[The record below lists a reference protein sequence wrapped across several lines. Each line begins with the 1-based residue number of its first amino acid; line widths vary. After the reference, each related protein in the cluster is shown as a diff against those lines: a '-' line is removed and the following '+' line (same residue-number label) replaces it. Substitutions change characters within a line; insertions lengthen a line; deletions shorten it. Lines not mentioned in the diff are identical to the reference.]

1 MSLNLNGRVVENK
14 AKYINEQGGSKLTY
28 NFVTDPRLKRGHNF
42 GIIYVTSSNY
52 EENLNDQ
59 KKSSHDNQ
67 NQKSDNKKSKNV
79 LNNAQKNAKIVEEK
93 NKKPEN
99 EGVGVCTEKVQS
111 TVRPTPITFEEIIQ
125 TDPLPPRAQ
134 TPLIWPEKTGIDV
147 ETQIEDGD
155 LFNFDEEVKPLV
167 HVIASKTI
175 EEARREVL
183 EELELENIK
192 SQQNKFAEFNL
203 KNANRVKEIEEKE
216 KKRFE
221 EHNKKKMIK
230 LKRIEITKKF
240 QQKLQSR
247 MKAKQY
253 ISKLKFDVYNSLG
266 ENKVFKNKDDNY
278 YFTDLL
284 PELQSLTEEF
294 THNDYLIVN
303 KLNDMFTKKKYFNDC
318 QNHEDAITKEKN
330 RLAENERIRTIM
342 HEREEEEKRRQK
354 EERARRKHEKILNAL
369 RQSIKEELLPKSEW
383 TEDTIE
389 YIYDI
394 NGYYQKTKNVTL
406 TGGPI
411 GQIALTLNYINKL
424 MPDFLT
430 EDKIPKIIDI
440 FLEKSHPFFFLWT
453 KEDLEA
459 FKGLNENIET
469 IEDIIKADDDV
480 YNKIIQQF
488 LTSNLNN
495 DDTLQTFFDTCNELG
510 LENVKNTYNTV
521 FSTLLLRF
529 KDGSDYG
536 QVRFLEKVPLTGA
549 DEEEIPLL
557 CICLLNPEVIPLD
570 SPMPDQS
577 KNRGRK
583 KFSFESYFSERTISM
598 PSVSDKL
605 RIININKNF
614 DKNYRNNLLEC
625 VDLVYGL
632 EPEKTQCM
640 EDIGK
645 DYDNFMKTLINKLA
659 EQYKKEI
666 VDMPVNLPREG
677 EEEEVGETEG
687 NKQGGE
693 EGN

>member
-52 EENLNDQ
+52 EDNLTDQ
-59 KKSSHDNQ
+59 KKTS
-67 NQKSDNKKSKNV
+67 QKQDIKKSKNF
-79 LNNAQKNAKIVEEK
+79 LAQNKQKTTEEK

-125 TDPLPPRAQ
+125 TDPLPPRPQ
-134 TPLIWPEKTGIDV
+134 TPLIWPEKTGKDV

-183 EELELENIK
+183 EELELEKIK
-192 SQQNKFAEFNL
+192 EQQQKYAEFNL
-203 KNANRVKEIEEKE
+203 RNDNRVKSIEEQE

-221 EHNKKKMIK
+221 EHNRKKM
-230 LKRIEITKKF
+230 LKKNRIEVTKKF
-240 QQKLQSR
+240 QQKLTSR
-247 MKAKQY
+247 MKAKNY
-253 ISKLKFDVYNSLG
+253 ISKLKFDVYDSLG
-266 ENKVFKNKDDNY
+266 EKKVFQNKDDNY

-294 THNDYLIVN
+294 TRNDYLIVN

-318 QNHEDAITKEKN
+318 QNHENAITTEKN
-330 RLAENERIRTIM
+330 RLAENERIRNIM

-369 RQSIKEELLPKSEW
+369 RQQIKEELLPKSEW
-383 TEDTIE
+383 TEDSIE
-389 YIYDI
+389 YIFNI
-394 NGYYQKTKNVTL
+394 NGYYQKGKNVTV

-411 GQIALTLNYINKL
+411 GQIALTLNYVNKI

-430 EDKIPKIIDI
+430 EDKIPKLIDI
-440 FLEKSHPFFFLWT
+440 YLEKSHPFYLLWT
-453 KEDLEA
+453 KEDLETY
-459 FKGLNENIET
+459 KGLNDGIET
-469 IEDIIKADDDV
+469 IEDIIKADDET
-480 YNKIIQQF
+480 YNKIIQEF
-488 LTSNLNN
+488 LNSMLNN
-495 DDTLQTFFDTCNELG
+495 DDTLQVFFDTCNEVG
-510 LENVKNTYNTV
+510 LENVKNTYNAV
-521 FSTLLLRF
+521 FTALLQRF
-529 KDGSDYG
+529 KDGTDYG
-536 QVRFLEKVPLTGA
+536 QVRFLEKVPVTGEG
-549 DEEEIPLL
+549 DEEIPLL
-557 CICLLNPEVIPLD
+557 CICLLNPEIIPLD
-570 SPMPDQS
+570 NPMPDQS

-583 KFSFESYFSERTISM
+583 KFSFESYFTERTIAM
-598 PSVSDKL
+598 PAICDKL
-605 RIININKNF
+605 RIININRNF

-625 VDLVYGL
+625 IDLVYGL

-640 EDIGK
+640 EDIAK
-645 DYDNFMKTLINKLA
+645 DYESFMKCLIDKLA
-659 EQYKKEI
+659 DQYKKEI

-677 EEEEVGETEG
+677 EEDEVGETEG

>member
-52 EENLNDQ
+52 EDNLTDQ
-59 KKSSHDNQ
+59 KKTS
-67 NQKSDNKKSKNV
+67 QKQDIKKSKNF
-79 LNNAQKNAKIVEEK
+79 LAQNKQKTTEEK

-125 TDPLPPRAQ
+125 TDPLPPRPQ
-134 TPLIWPEKTGIDV
+134 TPLIWPEKTGKDV

-183 EELELENIK
+183 EELELEKIK
-192 SQQNKFAEFNL
+192 EQQQKYAEFNL
-203 KNANRVKEIEEKE
+203 RNDNRVKSIEEQE

-221 EHNKKKMIK
+221 EHNRKKM
-230 LKRIEITKKF
+230 LKKNRIEVTKKF
-240 QQKLQSR
+240 QQKLTSR
-247 MKAKQY
+247 MKAKNY
-253 ISKLKFDVYNSLG
+253 ISKLKFDVYESLG
-266 ENKVFKNKDDNY
+266 EKKVFKNKDDNY

-294 THNDYLIVN
+294 TRNDYLIVN

-318 QNHEDAITKEKN
+318 QNHENAITTEKN
-330 RLAENERIRTIM
+330 RLAENERIRNIM

-354 EERARRKHEKILNAL
+354 EERARRKHEKVLNAL
-369 RQSIKEELLPKSEW
+369 RQQIKEELLPKSEW
-383 TEDTIE
+383 TEDSIE
-389 YIYDI
+389 YIFNI
-394 NGYYQKTKNVTL
+394 NGYYQKGKNVTV

-411 GQIALTLNYINKL
+411 GQIALTLNYVNKI

-430 EDKIPKIIDI
+430 EDKIPKLIDI
-440 FLEKSHPFFFLWT
+440 YLEKSHPFYLLWT
-453 KEDLEA
+453 KEDLETY
-459 FKGLNENIET
+459 KGLNDGIET
-469 IEDIIKADDDV
+469 IEDIIKADDDT
-480 YNKIIQQF
+480 YNKIIQEF
-488 LTSNLNN
+488 LNSMLNN
-495 DDTLQTFFDTCNELG
+495 DDTLQVFFDTCNEVG
-510 LENVKNTYNTV
+510 LENVKNTYNAV
-521 FSTLLLRF
+521 FTALLQRF
-529 KDGSDYG
+529 KDGTDYG
-536 QVRFLEKVPLTGA
+536 QVRFLEKVPVTGEG
-549 DEEEIPLL
+549 DEEIPLL
-557 CICLLNPEVIPLD
+557 CICLLNPEIIPLD
-570 SPMPDQS
+570 NPMPDQS

-583 KFSFESYFSERTISM
+583 KFSFESYFTERTIAM
-598 PSVSDKL
+598 PAICDKL
-605 RIININKNF
+605 RIININRNF

-625 VDLVYGL
+625 IDLVYGL

-640 EDIGK
+640 EDIAK
-645 DYDNFMKTLINKLA
+645 DYESFMKCLIDKLA
-659 EQYKKEI
+659 DQYKKEI

-677 EEEEVGETEG
+677 EEDEVGETEG

>member
-52 EENLNDQ
+52 EDNLTDQ
-59 KKSSHDNQ
+59 KKTS
-67 NQKSDNKKSKNV
+67 QKQDIKKSKNF
-79 LNNAQKNAKIVEEK
+79 LAQNKQKTTEEK

-125 TDPLPPRAQ
+125 TDPLPPRPQ
-134 TPLIWPEKTGIDV
+134 TPLIWPEKTGKDV

-183 EELELENIK
+183 EELELEKIK
-192 SQQNKFAEFNL
+192 EQQQKYAEFNL
-203 KNANRVKEIEEKE
+203 RNDNRVKSIEEQE

-221 EHNKKKMIK
+221 EHNRKKM
-230 LKRIEITKKF
+230 LKKNRIEVTKKF
-240 QQKLQSR
+240 QQKLTSR
-247 MKAKQY
+247 MKAKNY
-253 ISKLKFDVYNSLG
+253 ISKLKFDVYDSLG
-266 ENKVFKNKDDNY
+266 EKKVFKNKDDNY

-294 THNDYLIVN
+294 TRNDYLIVN

-318 QNHEDAITKEKN
+318 QNHENAITTEKN
-330 RLAENERIRTIM
+330 RLAENERIRNIM

-354 EERARRKHEKILNAL
+354 EERARRKHEKVLNAL
-369 RQSIKEELLPKSEW
+369 RQQIKEELLPKSEW
-383 TEDTIE
+383 TEDSIE
-389 YIYDI
+389 YIFNI
-394 NGYYQKTKNVTL
+394 NGYYQKGKNVTV

-411 GQIALTLNYINKL
+411 GQIALTLNYVNKL

-430 EDKIPKIIDI
+430 EDKIPKLIDI
-440 FLEKSHPFFFLWT
+440 YLEKSHPFYLLWT
-453 KEDLEA
+453 KEDLETY
-459 FKGLNENIET
+459 KGLNDGIET
-469 IEDIIKADDDV
+469 IEDIIKADDET
-480 YNKIIQQF
+480 YNKIIQEF
-488 LTSNLNN
+488 LNSMLNN
-495 DDTLQTFFDTCNELG
+495 DDTLQVFFDTCNEVG
-510 LENVKNTYNTV
+510 LENVKNTYNAV
-521 FSTLLLRF
+521 FTALLQRF
-529 KDGSDYG
+529 KDGTDYG
-536 QVRFLEKVPLTGA
+536 QVRFLEKVPVTGEG
-549 DEEEIPLL
+549 DEEIPLL
-557 CICLLNPEVIPLD
+557 CICLLNPEIIPLD
-570 SPMPDQS
+570 NPMPDQS

-583 KFSFESYFSERTISM
+583 KFSFESYFTERTIAM
-598 PSVSDKL
+598 PAICDKL
-605 RIININKNF
+605 RIININRNF

-625 VDLVYGL
+625 IDLVYGL

-640 EDIGK
+640 EDIAK
-645 DYDNFMKTLINKLA
+645 DYESFMKCLIDKLA
-659 EQYKKEI
+659 DQYKKEI

-677 EEEEVGETEG
+677 EEDEVGETEG

>member
-52 EENLNDQ
+52 EDNLTDQ
-59 KKSSHDNQ
+59 KKTS
-67 NQKSDNKKSKNV
+67 QKQDIKKSKNF
-79 LNNAQKNAKIVEEK
+79 LAQNKQKTTEEK

-125 TDPLPPRAQ
+125 TDPLPPRPQ
-134 TPLIWPEKTGIDV
+134 TPLIWPEKTGKDV

-183 EELELENIK
+183 EELELEKIK
-192 SQQNKFAEFNL
+192 EQQQKYAEFNL
-203 KNANRVKEIEEKE
+203 RNDNRVKSIEEQE

-221 EHNKKKMIK
+221 EHNRKKM
-230 LKRIEITKKF
+230 LKKNRIEVTKKF
-240 QQKLQSR
+240 QQKLTSR
-247 MKAKQY
+247 MKAKNY
-253 ISKLKFDVYNSLG
+253 ISKLKFDVYESLG
-266 ENKVFKNKDDNY
+266 EKKVFKNKDDNY

-294 THNDYLIVN
+294 TRNDYLIVN

-318 QNHEDAITKEKN
+318 QNHENAITTEKN
-330 RLAENERIRTIM
+330 RLAENERIRNIM

-354 EERARRKHEKILNAL
+354 EERARRKHEKVLNAL
-369 RQSIKEELLPKSEW
+369 RQQIKEELLPKSEW
-383 TEDTIE
+383 TEDSIE
-389 YIYDI
+389 YIFNI
-394 NGYYQKTKNVTL
+394 NGYYQKGKNVTV

-411 GQIALTLNYINKL
+411 GQIALTLNYVNKL

-430 EDKIPKIIDI
+430 EDKIPKLIDI
-440 FLEKSHPFFFLWT
+440 YLEKSHPFYLLWT
-453 KEDLEA
+453 KEDLETY
-459 FKGLNENIET
+459 KGLNDGIET
-469 IEDIIKADDDV
+469 IEDIIKADDET
-480 YNKIIQQF
+480 YNKIIQEF
-488 LTSNLNN
+488 LNSMLNN
-495 DDTLQTFFDTCNELG
+495 DDTLQVFFDTCNEVG
-510 LENVKNTYNTV
+510 LENVKNTYNAV
-521 FSTLLLRF
+521 FTALLQRF
-529 KDGSDYG
+529 KDGTDYG
-536 QVRFLEKVPLTGA
+536 QVRFLEKVPVTGEG
-549 DEEEIPLL
+549 DEEIPLL
-557 CICLLNPEVIPLD
+557 CICLLNPEIIPLD
-570 SPMPDQS
+570 NPMPDQS

-583 KFSFESYFSERTISM
+583 KFSFESYFTERTIAM
-598 PSVSDKL
+598 PAICDKL
-605 RIININKNF
+605 RIININRNF

-625 VDLVYGL
+625 IDLVYGL

-640 EDIGK
+640 EDIAK
-645 DYDNFMKTLINKLA
+645 DYESFMKCLIDKLA
-659 EQYKKEI
+659 DQYKKEI

-677 EEEEVGETEG
+677 EEDEVGETEG

>member
-52 EENLNDQ
+52 EDNLTDQ
-59 KKSSHDNQ
+59 KKT
-67 NQKSDNKKSKNV
+67 QKQDAKQKSKNF
-79 LNNAQKNAKIVEEK
+79 LNAQNKPKTEEK

-99 EGVGVCTEKVQS
+99 EGVGICTEKVQT

-125 TDPLPPRAQ
+125 TDPLPPRPQ

-183 EELELENIK
+183 EELELEKIK
-192 SQQNKFAEFNL
+192 EQQQKYAEFNL
-203 KNANRVKEIEEKE
+203 RNDNRVKDIEEKE

-221 EHNKKKMIK
+221 EHNRKKM
-230 LKRIEITKKF
+230 LKKNRIEVTKKF
-240 QQKLQSR
+240 QQKLTSR
-247 MKAKQY
+247 MKAKNY
-253 ISKLKFDVYNSLG
+253 ISKLKFDVYDSLG
-266 ENKVFKNKDDNY
+266 EKKVFQNKDDNY

-294 THNDYLIVN
+294 TRNDYLIVN

-318 QNHEDAITKEKN
+318 QNHENAITTEKN
-330 RLAENERIRTIM
+330 RLAENERIRNIM

-354 EERARRKHEKILNAL
+354 EERARRKHEKVLNAL
-369 RQSIKEELLPKSEW
+369 RQQIKEELLPKSEW
-383 TEDTIE
+383 TEDSIE
-389 YIYDI
+389 YIFNI
-394 NGYYQKTKNVTL
+394 NGYYQKGKNVTV

-411 GQIALTLNYINKL
+411 GQIALTLNYVNKL

-430 EDKIPKIIDI
+430 EDKIPKLIDI
-440 FLEKSHPFFFLWT
+440 YLEKSHPFYLLWT
-453 KEDLEA
+453 KEDLETY
-459 FKGLNENIET
+459 KGLNDGIET
-469 IEDIIKADDDV
+469 IEDIIKADDDT
-480 YNKIIQQF
+480 YNKIIQEF
-488 LTSNLNN
+488 LNSMLNN
-495 DDTLQTFFDTCNELG
+495 DDTLQVFFDTCNEVG
-510 LENVKNTYNTV
+510 LENVKNTYNAV
-521 FSTLLLRF
+521 FTALLQRF
-529 KDGSDYG
+529 KDGTDYG
-536 QVRFLEKVPLTGA
+536 QVRFLEKVPVTGEG
-549 DEEEIPLL
+549 DEEIPLL
-557 CICLLNPEVIPLD
+557 CICLLNPEIIPLD
-570 SPMPDQS
+570 NPMPDQS

-583 KFSFESYFSERTISM
+583 KFSFESYFTERTIAM
-598 PSVSDKL
+598 PAICDKL
-605 RIININKNF
+605 RIININRNF

-645 DYDNFMKTLINKLA
+645 DYEDFMKCLINKLA

-666 VDMPVNLPREG
+666 VEMPVNLPREG
-677 EEEEVGETEG
+677 EEDEVGDTEG

-693 EGN
+693 ETN

>member
-52 EENLNDQ
+52 EDNLTDQ
-59 KKSSHDNQ
+59 KKTS
-67 NQKSDNKKSKNV
+67 QKQDIKKSKNF
-79 LNNAQKNAKIVEEK
+79 LAQNKQKTTEEK

-125 TDPLPPRAQ
+125 TDPLPPRPQ
-134 TPLIWPEKTGIDV
+134 TPLIWPEKTGKDV

-183 EELELENIK
+183 EELELEKIK
-192 SQQNKFAEFNL
+192 EQQQKYAEFNL
-203 KNANRVKEIEEKE
+203 RNDNRVKSIEEQE

-221 EHNKKKMIK
+221 EHNRKKM
-230 LKRIEITKKF
+230 LKKNRIEVTKKF
-240 QQKLQSR
+240 QQKLTSR
-247 MKAKQY
+247 MKAKNY
-253 ISKLKFDVYNSLG
+253 ISKLKFDVYESLG
-266 ENKVFKNKDDNY
+266 EKKVFKNKDDNY

-294 THNDYLIVN
+294 TRNDYLIVN

-318 QNHEDAITKEKN
+318 QNHENAITTEKN
-330 RLAENERIRTIM
+330 RLAENERIRNIM

-354 EERARRKHEKILNAL
+354 EERARRKHEKVLNAL
-369 RQSIKEELLPKSEW
+369 RQQIKEELLPKSEW
-383 TEDTIE
+383 TEDSIE
-389 YIYDI
+389 YIFNI
-394 NGYYQKTKNVTL
+394 NGYYQKGKNVTV

-411 GQIALTLNYINKL
+411 GQIALTLNYVNKI

-430 EDKIPKIIDI
+430 EDKIPKLIDI
-440 FLEKSHPFFFLWT
+440 YLEKSHPFYFLWT
-453 KEDLEA
+453 KEDLENY
-459 FKGLNENIET
+459 KSLNDGIET
-469 IEDIIKADDDV
+469 IEDIIKVDDDV
-480 YNKIIQQF
+480 YNKIIQEF
-488 LTSNLNN
+488 LTSMLNN
-495 DDTLQTFFDTCNELG
+495 DDTLQVFFDTCNEVG
-510 LENVKNTYNTV
+510 LENVKNTYNAV
-521 FSTLLLRF
+521 FTALLQRF
-529 KDGSDYG
+529 KDGTDYG
-536 QVRFLEKVPLTGA
+536 QVRFLEKVPVTGEG
-549 DEEEIPLL
+549 DEEIPLL
-557 CICLLNPEVIPLD
+557 CICLLNPEIIPLD
-570 SPMPDQS
+570 NPMPDQS

-583 KFSFESYFSERTISM
+583 KFSFESYFTERTIAM
-598 PSVSDKL
+598 PAICDKL
-605 RIININKNF
+605 RIININRNF

-645 DYDNFMKTLINKLA
+645 DYEDFMKCLINKLA

-677 EEEEVGETEG
+677 EEDEVGDTEG

-693 EGN
+693 ETN

>member
-52 EENLNDQ
+52 EDNLTDQ
-59 KKSSHDNQ
+59 KKTS
-67 NQKSDNKKSKNV
+67 QKQDIKKSKNF
-79 LNNAQKNAKIVEEK
+79 LAQNKQKTTEEK

-125 TDPLPPRAQ
+125 TDPLPPRPQ
-134 TPLIWPEKTGIDV
+134 TPLIWPEKTGKDV

-183 EELELENIK
+183 EELELEKIK
-192 SQQNKFAEFNL
+192 EQQQKYAEFNL
-203 KNANRVKEIEEKE
+203 RNDNRVKSIEEQE

-221 EHNKKKMIK
+221 EHNRKKM
-230 LKRIEITKKF
+230 LKKNRIEVTKKF
-240 QQKLQSR
+240 QQKLTSR
-247 MKAKQY
+247 MKAKNY
-253 ISKLKFDVYNSLG
+253 ISKLKFDVYESLG
-266 ENKVFKNKDDNY
+266 EKKVFKNKDDNY

-294 THNDYLIVN
+294 TRNDYLIVN

-318 QNHEDAITKEKN
+318 QNHENAITTEKN
-330 RLAENERIRTIM
+330 RLAENERIRNIM

-354 EERARRKHEKILNAL
+354 EERARRKHEKVLNAL
-369 RQSIKEELLPKSEW
+369 RQQIKEELLPKSEW
-383 TEDTIE
+383 TEDSIE
-389 YIYDI
+389 YIFNI
-394 NGYYQKTKNVTL
+394 NGYYQKGKNVTV

-411 GQIALTLNYINKL
+411 GQIALTLNYVNKL

-430 EDKIPKIIDI
+430 EDKIPKLIDI
-440 FLEKSHPFFFLWT
+440 YLEKSHPFYLLWT
-453 KEDLEA
+453 KEDLETY
-459 FKGLNENIET
+459 KGLNDGIET
-469 IEDIIKADDDV
+469 IEDIIKADDDT
-480 YNKIIQQF
+480 YNKIIQEF
-488 LTSNLNN
+488 LNSMLNN
-495 DDTLQTFFDTCNELG
+495 DDTLQVFFDTCNEVG
-510 LENVKNTYNTV
+510 LENVKNTYNAV
-521 FSTLLLRF
+521 FTALLQRF
-529 KDGSDYG
+529 KDGTDYG
-536 QVRFLEKVPLTGA
+536 QVRFLEKVPVTGEG
-549 DEEEIPLL
+549 DEEIPLL
-557 CICLLNPEVIPLD
+557 CICLLNPEIIPLD
-570 SPMPDQS
+570 NPMPDQS

-583 KFSFESYFSERTISM
+583 KFSFESYFTERTIAM
-598 PSVSDKL
+598 PAICDKL
-605 RIININKNF
+605 RIININRNF

-625 VDLVYGL
+625 IDLVYGL

-640 EDIGK
+640 EDIAK
-645 DYDNFMKTLINKLA
+645 DYESFMKCLIDKLA
-659 EQYKKEI
+659 DQYKKEI

-677 EEEEVGETEG
+677 EEDEVGETEG